1 MVEVSEERFDE
12 MVNEA
17 LDQVPE
23 EFVRRMRNLV
33 ILVEDEN
40 PDNPMLLGLYEV
52 WHCLTALSITPDS
65 CPMRSSFT
73 ATRCSAGPA
82 ARKN

>member
-40 PDNPMLLGLYEV
+40 PDNPMLLGLYEGV
-52 WHCLTALSITPDS
+52 ALPLSLIHI
-65 CPMRSSFT
+65 
-73 ATRCSAGPA
+73 
-82 ARKN
+82 

>member
-33 ILVEDEN
+33 IWSKMKI
-40 PDNPMLLGLYEV
+40 P
-52 WHCLTALSITPDS
+52 ITL
-65 CPMRSSFT
+65 C
-73 ATRCSAGPA
+73 C
-82 ARKN
+82 